1 MEGNMKKAKHF
12 YLKKMA
18 AVSLGLLLCAAV
30 LGGCGDS
37 GQTAGNPEQT
47 ESAAVS
53 SELSPAE
60 STAGPASTEAEREPL
75 SAENPAGPAS
85 VEAEREPSPAENPAG
100 SALSEA
106 DRDPAVIRVGSLKG
120 PTSLGLLH
128 LMDKVSKGET
138 TDSYEFRMT
147 TGADELLPLMV
158 KGELDIILVPAN
170 VAAVLYQKTNGGVEV
185 IDINTLGVLYMV
197 TGTAELNSIADLKGK
212 TVYLTGKGT
221 TPEASLR
228 YLLDTCGLEEK
239 DVSLEFKSE
248 AAEVAAVL
256 AENPDAIGLLPQPF
270 VTAACMQNEN
280 LKVALDMNEEWLRV
294 QGEAGNGMVTGVTV
308 ARKDFIAENPEAV
321 AAFLEEHEA
330 SAAAVNEDPAAG
342 AVLAVEAGIV
352 AKEPI
357 AQKAIPQCNIV
368 CITGEEMKKALSG
381 YLQVLH
387 DFNAELVGGKAPEED
402 FYYLP

>member
-1 MEGNMKKAKHF
+1 MKKAKHF

-106 DRDPAVIRVGSLKG
+106 ERDPAVIRVGSLKG

-128 LMDKVSKGET
+128 LMDKASKGET

-147 TGADELLPLMV
+147 TGADELLPLMI
-158 KGELDIILVPAN
+158 KGELDIILVPAI

-228 YLLDTCGLEEK
+228 YLLDACGLEEK

-342 AVLAVEAGIV
+342 AVLAVETGIV